1 MHTFARMHGA
11 DKGLIS
17 ILDSSARYSTVAASF
32 GFGPA
37 ALETLRERGMGSSAM
52 ACIERARVVI
62 EDTER
67 IRGSR
72 QCARWPAPTACARC
86 MRRR

>member
-17 ILDSSARYSTVAASF
+17 IFDQQREVLTVTASF
-32 GFGPA
+32 GFSPA

-52 ACIERARVVI
+52 ALHRARA
-62 EDTER
+62 
-67 IRGSR
+67 RGH
-72 QCARWPAPTACARC
+72 
-86 MRRR
+86 RRH